1 MPERPLYLDAPEPV
15 LQSITEAQQQPR
27 GSFSADNVDVQQPL
41 QECIA
46 ALEADAKEREAEL
59 HSAKQDLESLQVRS
73 T

>member
-1 MPERPLYLDAPEPV
+1 M
-15 LQSITEAQQQPR
+15 
-27 GSFSADNVDVQQPL
+27 DVQQPL

-46 ALEADAKEREAEL
+46 ALEADAKERETEL

>member
-1 MPERPLYLDAPEPV
+1 MPERPLYLDAPEPL

-27 GSFSADNVDVQQPL
+27 SSFSADNVDVQQPL
-41 QECIA
+41 QECTA